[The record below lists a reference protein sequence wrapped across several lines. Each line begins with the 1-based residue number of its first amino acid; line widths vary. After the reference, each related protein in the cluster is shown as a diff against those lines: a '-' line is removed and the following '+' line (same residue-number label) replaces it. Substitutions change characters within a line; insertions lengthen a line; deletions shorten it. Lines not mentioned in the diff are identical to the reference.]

1 MIYRNPDRNVRVFC
15 FRVHLG
21 ISPSGQI
28 ADLYTVSLVATFIL
42 LPAATI
48 DFYTTGATIKTR
60 EKRIENP
67 LLLMDNIQEL
77 DTLLT
82 SLEYQPYRRA
92 YRLLMS
98 ATEIEKLRTLDQ
110 LTEGDYEAF
119 LYDCDG
125 TLADN
130 MMAHKQAYKEVAA
143 TYGIDLDIS
152 IIDETAGWPTVLVA
166 KELSRR
172 YKVELPETFATEKSA
187 VFINKYIENTQPVVF
202 VFEHL
207 KKNVGRVKIGVVSG
221 GSRSTVS
228 KTLSVLGLT
237 DCIDVLVCAGET
249 QKGKPA
255 PDPFLKAA
263 QDLGVAPSKCMVF
276 EDGEPGTKS
285 AEAAGMKWIRVD
297 KI

>member
-1 MIYRNPDRNVRVFC
+1 MD
-15 FRVHLG
+15 
-21 ISPSGQI
+21 
-28 ADLYTVSLVATFIL
+28 AT
-42 LPAATI
+42 A
-48 DFYTTGATIKTR
+48 
-60 EKRIENP
+60 
-67 LLLMDNIQEL
+67 
-77 DTLLT
+77 
-82 SLEYQPYRRA
+82 
-92 YRLLMS
+92 
-98 ATEIEKLRTLDQ
+98 IEKLKELDRM
-110 LTEGDYEAF
+110 TKGDYGAF

-130 MMAHKQAYKEVAA
+130 MMAHKMAYKEVAA

-172 YKVELPETFATEKSA
+172 YKVKLPDTFAAEKSA
-187 VFINKYIENTQPVVF
+187 VFITKHIEKTQPVVF
-202 VFEHL
+202 VLEHL
-207 KKNVGRVKIGVVSG
+207 KKNIGRVKIGVVSG

-237 DCIDVLVCAGET
+237 DLIDVLVCAGET
-249 QKGKPA
+249 PRGKPC

-263 QDLGVAPSKCMVF
+263 QDLSIPPEKCMVF
-276 EDGEPGTKS
+276 EDGEPGTKA